1 MCSSPARK
9 GYIDESD
16 AVLLGTLERIPYVE
30 AAAPRLS
37 TAATMTISKNGQ
49 SIEEFR
55 VPLTG
60 VDPLRDVRASTIHET
75 VVEGQYVFARNS
87 MVLGAIVARD
97 MGGAQVG
104 DSIEVTVT
112 DRWGQEQTRRFIVT
126 GIARSPG
133 GQGFDYTAIV
143 HIDTLRDMLDRAG
156 SSERI
161 MVKLS
166 DKSKALEVKNTFLLS
181 FPHGDLEAQTI
192 EEAAEQQ
199 LAGFRSG
206 IAMINMIGY
215 FGMMSSAFAIL
226 TIQMMLVNGKTR
238 EIGIMRS
245 IGAMKEGYPARIHT
259 SGNDNR
265 RNRRI
270 CGNRRRA
277 GVHILCKGDQTVLQQ
292 QPASGGKLQLG
303 KDRPDGTG
311 LLWACHACVPVPVVP
326 GYKAASP
333 WRPCALHSAL
343 EICNLNKVYGQG
355 ATKVQALYDVSFA
368 IERGQFTLVVGSSGS
383 GKSTLLNMIG
393 LLDRPTNGQVF
404 IDGIDT
410 GRLSESGMS
419 RFRNKKLGFVFQFS
433 NLLAD
438 LTVLENVMLPS
449 QIGGAGASGA
459 KDALDLLRAVGMEG
473 VTPTRRPTRYP
484 GARRNEPPSPGDWQ
498 TTPPSFWPTSPP
510 ATLTPSLQNRW

>member
-1 MCSSPARK
+1 MLFSKRGSLIGAVLAVTIGILVLHVNSVIFQGLFDAIIRDISNYQTGDVLITSEE

-181 FPHGDLEAQTI
+181 FPNGDLEAQTI

-245 IGAMKEGYPARIHT
+245 IGAKRRDVLLVFILQGMIIGAIGASVGTAAGLGYTFYAKETKLSFNNSLPLEVSYNWEKIIQTALAAFGLAMLASLYPSYR
-259 SGNDNR
+259 
-265 RNRRI
+265 
-270 CGNRRRA
+270 
-277 GVHILCKGDQTVLQQ
+277 
-292 QPASGGKLQLG
+292 
-303 KDRPDGTG
+303 
-311 LLWACHACVPVPVVP
+311 
-326 GYKAASP
+326 
-333 WRPCALHSAL
+333 
-343 EICNLNKVYGQG
+343 
-355 ATKVQALYDVSFA
+355 ATK
-368 IERGQFTLVVGSSGS
+368 
-383 GKSTLLNMIG
+383 
-393 LLDRPTNGQVF
+393 
-404 IDGIDT
+404 
-410 GRLSESGMS
+410 
-419 RFRNKKLGFVFQFS
+419 
-433 NLLAD
+433 
-438 LTVLENVMLPS
+438 MLPVE
-449 QIGGAGASGA
+449 A
-459 KDALDLLRAVGMEG
+459 M
-473 VTPTRRPTRYP
+473 
-484 GARRNEPPSPGDWQ
+484 RNG
-498 TTPPSFWPTSPP
+498 
-510 ATLTPSLQNRW
+510 